1 MLKACSISRNIN
13 RQAVQI
19 LRQRDISVDVW
30 SGEKSPSKEEL
41 QELLRIYDI
50 LIIGVK
56 EKITKDMISNI
67 KSRKIIG
74 TLSIGLNHIEK
85 ECFESDY
92 VDIVNCP
99 TANVTSVAEHIFAL
113 ILDLSKRIQEANDLV
128 IEGKGD
134 KRFLRSKPSDICGKT
149 IGLIGAGNI
158 SSKVVDIANIFQMP
172 ILCYTA
178 HPGNHEDLIKK
189 GVKFVSLD
197 EVLQCSDIV
206 NVSVP
211 LTEQTK
217 NLISREKVDLLKE
230 NAIFIN
236 TSRGEVTDVQALVEL
251 ADRNPNF
258 YLGLDIDIEQNE
270 ELLSR
275 KRSNII
281 TTPHIADCTD
291 EAIQRTYIEC
301 AENIVKVLER
311 RKEEK
316 DIEGR

>member
-19 LRQRDISVDVW
+19 LMQKDISVDVW
-30 SGEKSPSKEEL
+30 SGEKSPNEEEL

-56 EKITKDMISNI
+56 QKITKDMINI
-67 KSRKIIG
+67 KNPKIIG

-85 ECFESDY
+85 ECFESDF

-128 IEGKGD
+128 IDGKGD
-134 KRFLRSKPSDICGKT
+134 KKFLRSKPSDIGGKT
-149 IGLIGAGNI
+149 IGMIGAGNI

-178 HPGNHEDLIKK
+178 HPDNHKDLIKK
-189 GVKFVSLD
+189 GVKFVNLD
-197 EVLQCSDIV
+197 ELLQCSDIV

-217 NLISREKVDLLKE
+217 NLISREKVGLLKE

-236 TSRGEVTDVQALVEL
+236 TSRGEVTDVQALVEF

-258 YLGLDIDIEQNE
+258 YLGLDIDIEQNDKV
-270 ELLSR
+270 LSR
-275 KRSNII
+275 KKSNII
-281 TTPHIADCTD
+281 TTPHIAGCTD

-316 DIEGR
+316 DIEER